1 MKISELIRKL
11 EYHFN
16 TLKGEAIKDPAKA
29 RELRGTTISG
39 IVNAQSFL
47 NTDPWVRLFSIFFIQ
62 LPFRH
67 AFPNHRMKHHSRSRR
82 IIQRFLYAEKAS
94 PAAQARKPLKF
105 FYHTDI
111 VGK

>member
-11 EYHFN
+11 DYHFN
-16 TLKGEAIKDPAKA
+16 TLKGEAITDPAKA

-62 LPFRH
+62 LPFRP
-67 AFPNHRMKHHSRSRR
+67 AFPNHRMTYDNRITGRAGIFNAFFLWKKHRPQRSAKNR
-82 IIQRFLYAEKAS
+82 
-94 PAAQARKPLKF
+94 
-105 FYHTDI
+105 
-111 VGK
+111 